1 MIPDSETNFVYLAG
15 TLCSKFPAF
24 YNRIEKLLNDEKIP
38 FQLLPGTKDIWAVDY
53 MPMQIKENRFVRF
66 TYNPTYLQ
74 PKKLKVTISNVDAI
88 CKQIGIETNQ
98 SNIVLDGG
106 NVIKSTDKVIMTER
120 VFTENPRYER
130 QQLIEELEGLFEVDT
145 IFIIPVQPN
154 DFTGH
159 ADGMVRFVDEETIL
173 INDYTKESAGF
184 QKAFVKAI
192 QQTGLKTITIPY
204 SPYGNSNND
213 QAQGCYINYLQLE
226 NHVIVP
232 TFGMQEDEA
241 AVKQFQE
248 IFKGQTISTI
258 DSNEIAE
265 EGGVLNCLT
274 WNILRD

>member
-1 MIPDSETNFVYLAG
+1 MIPDSQTNFIYLAD
-15 TLCSKFPAF
+15 TLCSRFSAF
-24 YNRIEKLLNDEKIP
+24 YNRFTKVLNDEKIP
-38 FQLLPGTKDIWAVDY
+38 FQPLPGTKDIWAVDY
-53 MPMQIKENRFVRF
+53 MPIQIERDKFVRF
-66 TYNPTYLQ
+66 TYNPSYLK
-74 PKKLKVTISNVDAI
+74 PHKLKETISNTDAI
-88 CKQIGIETNQ
+88 CKQIGIETIE

-106 NVIKSTDKVIMTER
+106 NVIKSKNKVILTER
-120 VFTENPRYER
+120 IFKENPGYER
-130 QQLIEELEGLFEVDT
+130 KQLIKELEGLFEVDK
-145 IFIIPVQPN
+145 IFIIPEQPN

-173 INDYTKESAGF
+173 INDYSLESVSF
-184 QKAFVKAI
+184 QKGFAKAI
-192 QQTGLKTITIPY
+192 QQTGFKTITIPY
-204 SPYGNSNND
+204 NPYGNSNND

-265 EGGVLNCLT
+265 EGGVLNCIT
-274 WNILRD
+274 WNILKE